1 MLERLGELAGK
12 AAEGGV
18 EAILTWLTGVV
29 LTALFD
35 ALQWLGTWW
44 LSIEA
49 PGMGEGSAAARAVDA
64 TKPLLPLFGVIGMA
78 FGCIRIARDQNRG
91 AVEGLI
97 ASMLRSV
104 AAVAIALTATS
115 VGLEFGTEISPW
127 LVERIGGEE
136 VEEGLAQVLGLQ
148 AMMSGIQGSAAL
160 AVIVLV
166 LAFVALL
173 GSLINAFLV
182 LFSYGMAAVLAGLLA
197 FFAAVS
203 TTDKGKK
210 SFDKVLSWLIAV
222 VLFKPV
228 AAIIWGV
235 GLALAKGY
243 VGEGGEKESMDQLV
257 GLLVGLVM
265 VVGASLALPGLARVA
280 APMVAEG
287 PRGMGAGSLL
297 AGAGALAVGALAAGA
312 TAGVGAFAG
321 AGAGAKA
328 SGAGGAM
335 SGGGGFTSRAI
346 SGSNG
351 GTAGGTSGGTG
362 GGGGSTSGGTGGGT
376 ASGTSDGTGGGTA
389 GGTSGGASSPSGGV
403 SGAGGG
409 AESGSSGTGNQGQNV
424 ASGGSSEPGSGGT
437 RGGTSGGSSAPSTA
451 GGGSRAGSGD
461 GGGSGPSGASPQG
474 AEAGV
479 NAAGAASRA
488 TGSSPGS
495 AGRGTAD
502 QLREAGGPEGAP
514 NQTGSASGARASFL
528 RGAVRTAG
536 YEARRMTDDASGSM
550 ESGE

>member
-362 GGGGSTSGGTGGGT
+362 GGT

>member
-1 MLERLGELAGK
+1 MPFGLDLLGDLAGK

-243 VGEGGEKESMDQLV
+243 VGEGDEKESMDQLV

-346 SGSNG
+346 SGSGG
-351 GTAGGTSGGTG
+351 GTAGGTSG
-362 GGGGSTSGGTGGGT
+362 SSGE
-376 ASGTSDGTGGGTA
+376 TGGGTA
-389 GGTSGGASSPSGGV
+389 GGTSGATTGGGGTSGGASNQSGGV

-409 AESGSSGTGNQGQNV
+409 AESDSSGAANQGQDV
-424 ASGGSSEPGSGGT
+424 ASGGSSEPGGGGT

-451 GGGSRAGSGD
+451 AGGSRAGSGD
-461 GGGSGPSGASPQG
+461 GGTTGASGASPQG

-488 TGSSPGS
+488 TGASPGS
-495 AGRGTAD
+495 AGSGPAD

-514 NQTGSASGARASFL
+514 DQTGSASGARASFL

-536 YEARRMTDDASGSM
+536 YEARRMTDDASGAM